1 MSPQSKGRKRKK
13 SGTRGRNEP
22 SGPDAVIARL
32 GGSAVRELETAA
44 DALAAELYVSE
55 VLGAWWGRYDSL
67 ADPEVL
73 LGEGLVAYAARKKR
87 AGAVGLLRVIAA
99 LGTDAQREKAAA
111 AADALVAGGVGEPEW
126 VAALGTGRVSE
137 AWVYG
142 DVFGDQTSVVLVV
155 ERADRR
161 HGVVV
166 LVDHVLGGIVKDAFV
181 TEDPDDV
188 VADIR
193 EIDDATTFVR
203 EMAPDAAAA
212 LLVTAFAET
221 DRVAMAGLEPP
232 VDEEFAPSRALVLAR
247 LRLLPVP
254 PPVAAPVPL
263 DAAARAGVVDEFLG
277 SEEARDL
284 PPAARGCAELFVEF
298 GNAVDPARPLRVGPG
313 LIDQFLDET
322 LNDGPE
328 ISDEEFE
335 ALPATVRAWA
345 EWAGRRAEL
354 PDAAMAELREA
365 VDDMACAIGR
375 PGDPVPVA
383 ADVADAYLAGLDL
396 DGVRPE
402 DMPDVLER
410 RMFAVPAVGTRIGDE
425 EFPFLDPSDPDDR
438 GMLIEGEH
446 PEYHDALAAPE
457 SDTVD
462 GVNPRLHIAMH
473 QIVANQLWDNEP
485 PEVWQAAKRLS
496 ATGMDRHDVL
506 HAIGE
511 VVAEHLFGVLV
522 GDEPSG
528 ADRYVDQIEKLG
540 RTEDDRVVPL
550 RRKR

>member
-111 AADALVAGGVGEPEW
+111 AADALAGGVGEPEW

>member
-1 MSPQSKGRKRKK
+1 VSPQSKGRKRKK

-111 AADALVAGGVGEPEW
+111 AADALAGGVGEPEW

>member
-1 MSPQSKGRKRKK
+1 
-13 SGTRGRNEP
+13 
-22 SGPDAVIARL
+22 VIARL

-111 AADALVAGGVGEPEW
+111 AADALAGGVGEPEW